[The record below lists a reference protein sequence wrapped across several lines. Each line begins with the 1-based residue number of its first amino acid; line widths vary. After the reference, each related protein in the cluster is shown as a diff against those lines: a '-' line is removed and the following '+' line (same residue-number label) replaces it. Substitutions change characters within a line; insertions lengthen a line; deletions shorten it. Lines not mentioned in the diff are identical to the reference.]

1 MSAGT
6 SGKCGATMALA
17 MAVAAMALLGIAA
30 APASAFKGGHFEGT
44 VNLEPASR
52 ITFDLVKTKKKIGR
66 HKWRRT
72 TKIENVAFE
81 GALAGCGEE
90 SIAPIGTPI
99 PASTKLKDKG
109 RFTLKTSS
117 PGRSLELSGNFVRR
131 FRAVYGEFRLAGRF
145 EVDGELRTCDTGPRG
160 WTGRRTS
167 STPSA

>member
-1 MSAGT
+1 MSAGI
-6 SGKCGATMALA
+6 SGKRGATIALA
-17 MAVAAMALLGIAA
+17 TALAAVAMLGIAA
-30 APASAFKGGHFEGT
+30 APASAYKGGHFEGT

-52 ITFDLVKTKKKIGR
+52 VSFDLVKRKKKIGR

-81 GALAGCGEE
+81 GALAGCGAET
-90 SIAPIGTPI
+90 IAQISTPI
-99 PASTKLKDKG
+99 PASTKLNDQG

-117 PGRSLELSGNFVRR
+117 PGRSLVLSGNFIRR
-131 FRAVYGEFRLAGRF
+131 FRAVYGEFRLAGSF